1 MPPEGSRKGTFPRS
15 PSMQSNIKE
24 ETLIIHRD
32 GILNGNEIGE
42 NIPTVA
48 GKSRHGVYINRAPDK
63 QGTAKEVPRR
73 DG

>member
-1 MPPEGSRKGTFPRS
+1 MSPEGKRKGTVPRR

-42 NIPTVA
+42 NIPTVE
-48 GKSRHGVYINRAPDK
+48 GKSRHGVCINWVSDK
-63 QGTAKEVPRR
+63 QRSVKEMP
-73 DG
+73 